1 MIVVESSSITDVG
14 RRRKSNEDSLF
25 VNDDMDLYVVADGMG
40 GHQAGEVASRIVV
53 DSIRDYMMK
62 FKEETID
69 EEIIDIDKTLSEEA
83 KHLYSAVHQAN
94 SKVYQL
100 SESNESY
107 KGMGS
112 TVSAVY
118 FTGSTLIAINVGDS
132 PIYLIRNGDI
142 KTLSV
147 CHTMMA
153 ELEAMAPK
161 KAEPLGRQYRHMLTR
176 AMGVNETVKPDICEL
191 QVFKGDTLV
200 VSSDGLSDKVSP
212 EEILDVVNNEEPDK
226 ACRLLV
232 DLANERGGEDNI
244 TVIVLNIKNLIDDAS
259 QPAIEKKGIE
269 AEAETSPG
277 KPQIAV
283 DYDTEDGSYRSFIQD
298 INDDGVFIETR
309 ESFYVGQDILLTFL
323 MDDNSSFIITGKVGN
338 REPEGIDVKFEN
350 LSQQEQDMIKTLKE
364 KMKPG

>member
-1 MIVVESSSITDVG
+1 MIVVESSGITDVG
-14 RRRKSNEDSLF
+14 RRRKGNEDSLF
-25 VNDDMDLYVVADGMG
+25 INDDMGLYVVADGMG

-53 DSIRDYMMK
+53 ESIRDYMK
-62 FKEETID
+62 FKDETNG
-69 EEIIDIDKTLSEEA
+69 EEITDIDKTLSENA
-83 KHLYSAVHQAN
+83 SRLNSAIHQAN
-94 SKVYQL
+94 RKVYQL

-118 FTGSTLIAINVGDS
+118 FTNSTLMAINVGDS
-132 PIYLIRNGDI
+132 PIYLIRKGEI

-147 CHTMMA
+147 LHTMMA
-153 ELEAMAPK
+153 ELAAMASK
-161 KAEPLGRQYRHMLTR
+161 KAEPLGMQYKHMLTR

-191 QVFKGDTLV
+191 QVFKDDILV
-200 VSSDGLSDKVSP
+200 ISSDGLSDKVSP
-212 EEILDVVNNEEPDK
+212 EEILDVVNKEKPDK
-226 ACRLLV
+226 ACRHLV

-244 TVIVLNIKNLIDDAS
+244 TVIVLNIKNLIDDGS

-269 AEAETSPG
+269 AGTETSRE
-277 KPQIAV
+277 KSQIAV
-283 DYDTEDGSYRSFIQD
+283 EYDTDDGSNRSFIQD

-323 MDDNSSFIITGKVGN
+323 MDDKSSFMIAGKVGN
-338 REPEGIDVKFEN
+338 REPEGIDVKFEK

>member
-1 MIVVESSSITDVG
+1 MVVVESSSITDVG

-25 VNDDMDLYVVADGMG
+25 VNDDIDLYVVADGMG

-53 DSIRDYMMK
+53 ESIRDYMMK
-62 FKEETID
+62 FKEKTID
-69 EEIIDIDKTLSEEA
+69 EEINDIDKTLSEEA
-83 KHLYSAVHQAN
+83 KHLYSSVHQAN
-94 SKVYQL
+94 IKVYLL
-100 SESNESY
+100 SKSNESY

-118 FTGSTLIAINVGDS
+118 FTDSTLIAINVGDS
-132 PIYLIRNGDI
+132 PIYLIRKGDI

-161 KAEPLGRQYRHMLTR
+161 KAEPLGKQYRHMLTR

-200 VSSDGLSDKVSP
+200 ISSDGLSDKVSP

-226 ACRLLV
+226 ACRHLV

-244 TVIVLNIKNLIDDAS
+244 TVVILNIKNLIS
-259 QPAIEKKGIE
+259 QTAIEKKGIE
-269 AEAETSPG
+269 AGAETSPE

-298 INDDGVFIETR
+298 INDDGVFIATR

-323 MDDNSSFIITGKVGN
+323 MDDKSSFMIAGKVDS
-338 REPEGIDVKFEN
+338 REPEGIDVKFEE

>member
-1 MIVVESSSITDVG
+1 MVVVESSGITDVG
-14 RRRKSNEDSLF
+14 RRRKGNEDSLF
-25 VNDDMDLYVVADGMG
+25 INDDMGLYVVADGMG

-53 DSIRDYMMK
+53 ESIRDYMK
-62 FKEETID
+62 FKDETNG
-69 EEIIDIDKTLSEEA
+69 EEITDIDKTLSENA
-83 KHLYSAVHQAN
+83 SRLNSAIHQAN
-94 SKVYQL
+94 RKVYQL

-118 FTGSTLIAINVGDS
+118 FTDSTLIAINVGDS
-132 PIYLIRNGDI
+132 PIYLIQKVEI
-142 KTLSV
+142 KTLSIL
-147 CHTMMA
+147 HTMMA
-153 ELEAMAPK
+153 ELAAVASK
-161 KAEPLGRQYRHMLTR
+161 KAEPLGMQYKHMLTR

-191 QVFKGDTLV
+191 QVFKDDILV
-200 VSSDGLSDKVSP
+200 ISSDGLSDKVSP
-212 EEILDVVNNEEPDK
+212 EEILDVVNKEKPDK
-226 ACRLLV
+226 ACRHLV

-244 TVIVLNIKNLIDDAS
+244 TVIVLNIKNLIDDGS

-269 AEAETSPG
+269 AGTETSRE
-277 KPQIAV
+277 KSQIAV
-283 DYDTEDGSYRSFIQD
+283 EYDTDDGSNRSFIQN

-323 MDDNSSFIITGKVGN
+323 MDDKSSFIIAGKVGN
-338 REPEGIDVKFEN
+338 REPEGIDVKFEK